1 MVPERKRHYSAIQ
14 VEQQMFHLVPASVI
28 LPGGWRRLNTTFRK
42 RYEIQ
47 WSKGEAPKTRPAR
60 KSREYFRSGEDD
72 HDRGSPREINVSLSC
87 GPKSSLVS
95 GSKDDRALFFPLS
108 LSLHFRRRR
117 FVYEG
122 SATSFSPPAIDRGCA
137 LLEDRPLFQET
148 WLTKILKNTSIQS
161 SFFEDEISEPLPKTT
176 NRILINFFNEFIIC
190 SHDFCLIV
198 FELNMSTVKSALKI
212 SLFVRD
218 S

>member
-1 MVPERKRHYSAIQ
+1 MVEGWSPENQTDEKVSRA
-14 VEQQMFHLVPASVI
+14 
-28 LPGGWRRLNTTFRK
+28 
-42 RYEIQ
+42 
-47 WSKGEAPKTRPAR
+47 
-60 KSREYFRSGEDD
+60 REYFRSGEDD

-95 GSKDDRALFFPLS
+95 GSKDGRALFFPLS

-122 SATSFSPPAIDRGCA
+122 SATGFPPPAIDGRCA
-137 LLEDRPLFQET
+137 FLEDPPLFQET

-161 SFFEDEISEPLPKTT
+161 SFFEDEISEPLQKIT

-190 SHDFCLIV
+190 SHDFCLII
-198 FELNMSTVKSALKI
+198 FELNMPIMKSA
-212 SLFVRD
+212 
-218 S
+218 